1 MQETEDVIR
10 MVERLMDHRDDTLAV
25 LKAIARREEA
35 LAAFERLPLR
45 AKVRSSQCLVCGV

>member
-1 MQETEDVIR
+1 